1 MIWFFAQQDKTTY
14 EISQNYATKF
24 EMQLMQKE
32 LEILKL
38 EMRDFKLSF
47 NTQIAKM
54 EESNDSILELITLLC
69 TSFVSGDQIIPPV
82 ATHKE
87 ETDEC
92 IKSIRQKQGK
102 IRQEIEMIKQLI
114 KKDRQKDNHQNR
126 RD

>member
-1 MIWFFAQQDKTTY
+1 MDWMKTTQFVIFCVSCVAAVVIWFFAQQDKTTY

-54 EESNDSILELITLLC
+54 EESNDSILELIT
-69 TSFVSGDQIIPPV
+69 D
-82 ATHKE
+82 
-87 ETDEC
+87 
-92 IKSIRQKQGK
+92 IRLTLAERKN
-102 IRQEIEMIKQLI
+102 
-114 KKDRQKDNHQNR
+114 D
-126 RD
+126 